1 MAWMSWAL
9 NSRAQYR
16 VVISGVMSCRMQ
28 RVDRADHDWVG
39 HDRACR
45 QASRPQ
51 AARAVEV
58 LARHHRRAQRTFG
71 GVVVHGQAGLLDED
85 CQPRPVVLH
94 ALQHLGRRLGQRG
107 IGQRGVAIIGHAL
120 HRVAQ
125 LVIARFVGAAARL
138 GLAALRVQVIQ
149 LADAPH
155 PGDGP
160 VLHAGVRVGQL
171 QQVTPQMALQA
182 ALAHRANPS

>member
-1 MAWMSWAL
+1 M
-9 NSRAQYR
+9 
-16 VVISGVMSCRMQ
+16 
-28 RVDRADHDWVG
+28 
-39 HDRACR
+39 
-45 QASRPQ
+45 
-51 AARAVEV
+51 
-58 LARHHRRAQRTFG
+58 
-71 GVVVHGQAGLLDED
+71 
-85 CQPRPVVLH
+85 VLH

-138 GLAALRVQVIQ
+138 GPAALRVQVIQ

-155 PGDGP
+155 PGHGP

-171 QQVTPQMALQA
+171 QQVTPLMALQA